1 MWGDAAK
8 ELGGEGLK
16 QYEYMAKQ
24 TLAAYGIPIPPG
36 RVVDTPEEARWAV
49 ADIGPAALKAQVL
62 VGGRGKAGGIR
73 FAATPNEAEEVARAM
88 LGMNLKGYTVERLWA
103 EGKLNIEGELYVAV
117 TTDRNAK
124 KPLVLAS
131 TKGGMEIEEVAD
143 EYIVRRHV
151 DPRIGVLPYFG
162 REMARE
168 LGLTSPL
175 AGEFAQILT
184 TLYKIYREKD
194 AELVEINPLAV
205 VGGHLVA
212 ADARLNIDDS
222 ALFRHPDIP
231 RVDEGSE
238 LERKVHAIGL
248 AYVELDGDIAIMAN
262 GAGMA
267 MATLD
272 AIQYYGGRPANF
284 LDAGGGAAVEPTA
297 QALGV
302 LVEMRPKVIF
312 VNIFGGITR
321 CDDVAK
327 AILTVKDRQ
336 GIPVPMVVRL
346 VGTNEAEGVRL
357 LEEAGI
363 SAYSDMAEA
372 AKQAVAL
379 AGEGR

>member
-1 MWGDAAK
+1 M
-8 ELGGEGLK
+8 K

-103 EGKLNIEGELYVAV
+103 EGKLSIERELYVAV

-124 KPLVLAS
+124 RPLVLAS

-168 LGLTSPL
+168 LGLESPL

-327 AILTVKDRQ
+327 AILTVKERQ